1 MTTPNSPLPRILIYV
16 QHLLGVG
23 HLHRIAAIARALAKQ
38 DFAVLLVSGGY
49 PDPTLGRL
57 DGIRFAQLPPA
68 RAADASFRIVL
79 DEAGQQV
86 DEAWWDK
93 RRAALFS
100 LFDDWRPA
108 IVITELFPY
117 ARRPMRHELLPWL
130 AHIRSSQPR
139 PLVLSSVRDILVD
152 RTKPERDLDVLNWLD
167 SYYDGTLVHGDPA
180 FIPFEQTFPLAHR
193 ISTPLHY
200 TGYIVEHED
209 LLPTSA
215 GRDEVL
221 VSAGGGA
228 VGMPLFNAAIA
239 ARPLSQAAGLTWRLL
254 VSRNESDADVAALRA
269 QAASQP
275 GVIVDWARPDFPG
288 MLRQCRLSI
297 SKAGYNTVMETL
309 AARARA
315 VVVPFSGGDE
325 TEQALR
331 ADLLA
336 QRGAVQALRES
347 DLSPANLAQAVDRA
361 LAQPLPEKPVLDLN
375 GAANTAA
382 LLHRLLP

>member
-1 MTTPNSPLPRILIYV
+1 MSAKVLIYV

-23 HLHRIAAIARALAKQ
+23 HLHRVAAIARALARA
-38 DFAVLLVSGGY
+38 DFEVLLVSGGY
-49 PDPTLGRL
+49 PDPTLGKL

-68 RAADASFRIVL
+68 RAADASFRIIL
-79 DEAGQQV
+79 DFAGNRV
-86 DEAWWDK
+86 DDAWWEQ
-93 RRAALFS
+93 RRAELYR
-100 LFDDWRPA
+100 LFDEFQPA
-108 IVITELFPY
+108 AVITELFPY

-130 AHIRSSQPR
+130 AHIRSSKAR

-152 RTKPERDLDVLNWLD
+152 RTKPERDLDVLAWLE
-167 SYYDGTLVHGDPA
+167 SHYDGTLIHGDPR
-180 FIPFEQTFPLAHR
+180 FIPFEQTFPLAGR
-193 ISTPLHY
+193 ITTPLHY
-200 TGYIVEHED
+200 TGYIVEQSE
-209 LLPTSA
+209 LQPTEA

-228 VGMPLFNAAIA
+228 VGMPLFRTAIA
-239 ARPLSQAAGLTWRLL
+239 ARPLSRARDLTWRLL
-254 VSRNESDADVAALRA
+254 VSRQESAEDVAALRA
-269 QAASQP
+269 MAP
-275 GVIVDWARPDFPG
+275 DGVIVDWARPDFPS
-288 MLRQCRLSI
+288 MLRHCRVSI

-331 ADLLA
+331 ADLLR

-347 DLSPANLAQAVDRA
+347 EATPAALAEAVDRA
-361 LAQPLPEKPVLDLN
+361 LDMALPDKPVLDLD

-382 LLHRLLP
+382 LLHRLLA

>member
-1 MTTPNSPLPRILIYV
+1 MKPRVLIYV

-23 HLHRIAAIARALAKQ
+23 HLHRVAAIARALAKHG
-38 DFAVLLVSGGY
+38 FEVLLVSGGY

-68 RAADASFRIVL
+68 RAADASFRIIL
-79 DEAGQQV
+79 DADGTRV
-86 DEAWWDK
+86 DDAWWDK
-93 RRAALFS
+93 RRAALFE
-100 LFDDWRPA
+100 LFDEFRPA
-108 IVITELFPY
+108 AVITELFPY

-130 AHIRSSQPR
+130 AHVRAAQPR

-152 RTKPERDLDVLNWLD
+152 RTKPERDLDVLNWLE
-167 SYYDGTLVHGDPA
+167 SYYDGTLIHGDPD
-180 FIPFEQTFPLAHR
+180 FIPFEQTFPLAGR
-193 ISTPLHY
+193 ITTPLHY
-200 TGYIVEHED
+200 TGYIVEREE
-209 LLPTSA
+209 LLATTD

-228 VGMPLFNAAIA
+228 VGMPLFHTALA
-239 ARPLSQAAGLTWRLL
+239 ARALSQARDLTWRIL
-254 VSRNESDADVAALRA
+254 VSRQESSADVTALKA
-269 QAASQP
+269 NAP
-275 GVIVDWARPDFPG
+275 EGVIIDWARPDFPS
-288 MLRQCRLSI
+288 MLRHCRVSV

-309 AARARA
+309 AARTRC

-336 QRGAVQALRES
+336 QRGAVQAVRETELTAQS
-347 DLSPANLAQAVDRA
+347 LAAAVDRA
-361 LAQPLPEKPVLDLN
+361 MMQTLPEKPVLDLN

-382 LLHRLLP
+382 LLHKLL